1 MKLKFKSEVRQM
13 NIRIKVFYYNS
24 VEDSQ
29 MWNGKYDHFK
39 TVRASSEDKAIEIF
53 KKRFPELIPAFACK
67 W

>member
-1 MKLKFKSEVRQM
+1 M

-24 VEDSQ
+24 IEDSQ
-29 MWNGKYDHFK
+29 MWNGKHDHFK

>member
-1 MKLKFKSEVRQM
+1 M

-29 MWNGKYDHFK
+29 MWNGKHDRFK